1 MRPWHL
7 QLGGFIA
14 VAGAMCVI
22 FFDLHLAWF
31 VAAALVVLVC
41 SVGGW
46 ALERK
51 LEASRLLTRQGVS

>member
-1 MRPWHL
+1 MRPWHF

-14 VAGAMCVI
+14 VAVAMGVI

-31 VAAALVVLVC
+31 FAAAVVVLVC
-41 SVGGW
+41 SLGGW

-51 LEASRLLTRQGVS
+51 QRRHGS

>member
-1 MRPWHL
+1 MTAPRMRPWHF

-14 VAGAMCVI
+14 VAVAMCVI

-31 VAAALVVLVC
+31 VAAAVIVLVC
-41 SVGGW
+41 SLGGW

-51 LEASRLLTRQGVS
+51 QKRHDS

>member
-7 QLGGFIA
+7 QLGGFIGVA
-14 VAGAMCVI
+14 VAMCVI

-31 VAAALVVLVC
+31 VAAAVIVLAC
-41 SVGGW
+41 ALGGW

-51 LEASRLLTRQGVS
+51 EKRHDS

>member
-1 MRPWHL
+1 MRPWHF

-14 VAGAMCVI
+14 VAVAMCAI

-31 VAAALVVLVC
+31 IAAAVVVGVC
-41 SVGGW
+41 SLGTW

-51 LEASRLLTRQGVS
+51 QRRHNS

>member
-14 VAGAMCVI
+14 VAVAMCVI
-22 FFDLHLAWF
+22 FFGLHLAWF
-31 VAAALVVLVC
+31 FAAALVVLVC

-51 LEASRLLTRQGVS
+51 QRRPDS